1 MISNTIAGI
10 STPLGPG
17 GIGVVRISGPLAYT
31 IMKRLF
37 VRKKRRSNRT
47 GRSSSEDGRFSSHFV
62 YYGHLVEPGNE
73 NVLDEVLAI
82 YMKGPK
88 SFTRE
93 DVVEFHSHS
102 GFVVLDRI
110 LHAVVDAGAELSGP
124 GEFSKRAFLSGR
136 IDLTQAEAVLDLIN
150 APCETAVQMAIRQL
164 DGGLREVI
172 ETLTAT
178 IAKLQA
184 VCEANIEFYASVED
198 NHARLTVQEALS
210 NSVLPEVTELIKRQK
225 DTAIYK
231 EGVLLA
237 IAGAPNVGKSSLL
250 NRLVERETAIVSEVP
265 GTTRDIVRDYFSING
280 VPVVI
285 CDTAGIHDTQ
295 DPVECLGIKKARDH
309 FHRADIVLLVLEAAR
324 KLNGFEKKLIEELKH
339 TRMIAVINKADI
351 ADDDAVADTQQKT
364 KDHPHV
370 KVSAKTGIG
379 VAALKELI
387 FHDLVSGSRFGDH
400 AGATPNLRQR
410 ILLERIVQD
419 LRQCIVAAETE
430 QSLDVISGLLNDIL
444 HLLDDISGNRKK
456 EDLYDNIFSQF
467 CIGK

>member
-1 MISNTIAGI
+1 MVNNTIAAI

-17 GIGVVRISGPLAYT
+17 GIGVVRISGSLAHT

-37 VRKKRRSNRT
+37 VRKKRRNNRT
-47 GRSSSEDGRFSSHFV
+47 GRSSEEGRFTSHVV

-73 NVLDEVLAI
+73 NIIDEVLAI

-110 LHAVVDAGAELSGP
+110 LHAVVDAGADLSGP
-124 GEFSKRAFLSGR
+124 GEFSKRAFLNGR
-136 IDLTQAEAVLDLIN
+136 IDLTQAEAVIDLIN
-150 APCETAVQMAIRQL
+150 APCETAVQMASRQVA
-164 DGGLREVI
+164 GGLRDAVEA
-172 ETLTAT
+172 LTVT
-178 IAKLQA
+178 IARLHA
-184 VCEANIEFYASVED
+184 VCEANIEFYESVED
-198 NHARLTVQEALS
+198 DNARLTVQETLS
-210 NSVLPEVTELIKRQK
+210 NSVMPEVTELIKRQK
-225 DTAIYK
+225 DTAIFK

-285 CDTAGIHDTQ
+285 CDTAGIHDTR
-295 DPVECLGIKKARDH
+295 DPVECLGIIKARDH
-309 FHRADIVLLVLEAAR
+309 FHRADIVLLVLEAVR
-324 KLNGFEKKLIEELKH
+324 KLNRLEKKLIEELKH
-339 TRMIAVINKADI
+339 TRMIVVINKADI
-351 ADDDAVADTQQKT
+351 ADKEAVKDTQQKT
-364 KDHPHV
+364 KDIPQV

-379 VAALKELI
+379 VAALKDLI
-387 FHDLVSGSRFGDH
+387 FNDLISGEKVGEQ

-410 ILLERIVQD
+410 TILEEI
-419 LRQCIVAAETE
+419 RQKLQRCLLSAEAE

-444 HLLDDISGNRKK
+444 HLLGDISGNPKK
-456 EDLYDNIFSQF
+456 EDLYDHIFSQF

>member
-1 MISNTIAGI
+1 MSSNTIAAI

-31 IMKRLF
+31 IMKQLF

-47 GRSSSEDGRFSSHFV
+47 GRYSEEGRFSSHFV
-62 YYGHLVEPGNE
+62 YYGHLVEPEHE
-73 NVLDEVLAI
+73 NIIDEVLAI

-110 LHAVVDAGAELSGP
+110 LHAVVDAGADLSGP
-124 GEFSKRAFLSGR
+124 GEFSKRAFLNGR

-150 APCETAVQMAIRQL
+150 APCETAVQMASRQVA
-164 DGGLREVI
+164 GGLREVI
-172 ETLTAT
+172 EALTAT

-184 VCEANIEFYASVED
+184 VCEANIEFYESVED
-198 NHARLTVQEALS
+198 DQARLTVQEALS
-210 NSVLPEVTELIKRQK
+210 NSVLPEITKLIKRQK
-225 DTAIYK
+225 DTAIFK

-265 GTTRDIVRDYFSING
+265 GTTRDIVRDYISING

-309 FHRADIVLLVLEAAR
+309 FRRADIVLLVLEAAR
-324 KLNGFEKKLIEELKH
+324 KLNNFEKKLIEELKY

-351 ADDDAVADTQQKT
+351 ADDDAVADTQEKT
-364 KDHPHV
+364 KSIPHIQ
-370 KVSAKTGIG
+370 VSAKTGIG
-379 VAALKELI
+379 VAALKERI
-387 FHDLVSGSRFGDH
+387 FNDLVSGKDIGHH

-410 ILLERIVQD
+410 ILLERIVQA
-419 LRQCIVAAETE
+419 LQRCIVAAETE

-444 HLLDDISGNRKK
+444 NLLGYISGNQKK
-456 EDLYDNIFSQF
+456 EDLYDHIFSQF
-467 CIGK
+467 CVGK